1 MITRSK
7 LARAAASVILA
18 GVLVTSTAGCGF
30 FTTQATLIP
39 YDPSDG
45 VGANLGTVDVRNVIG
60 IIDEDGE
67 NISLLVTFVNSGD
80 SNAKVAIQF
89 ESGGEKTTV
98 TKTIALNATTGF
110 GNFEDESQIIISN
123 SGIPAGDLIPVYMQ
137 YGDNE
142 GKQMLVPVLE
152 AHGAYAG
159 LEPRVEAEPE
169 AK

>member
-1 MITRSK
+1 MVITRSK

-60 IIDEDGE
+60 IIAEDGE
-67 NISLLVTFVNSGD
+67 DISLLITFVNSGD
-80 SNAKVAIQF
+80 KSANVKIQF
-89 ESGGEKTTV
+89 ETEGETETV
-98 TKTIALNATTGF
+98 TKPIGAGAIVGY
-110 GNFEDESQIIISN
+110 GNFVDEDQIVIVN
-123 SGIPAGDLIPVYMQ
+123 PGVPAGDLLPVYLQ

-142 GKQMLVPVLE
+142 GTELLVPVLSGE
-152 AHGAYAG
+152 RDHYAP
-159 LEPRVEAEPE
+159 LMPPSSED
-169 AK
+169 

>member
-45 VGANLGTVDVRNVIG
+45 VGANLGSVDVRNVIG
-60 IIDEDGE
+60 ITDNDGE
-67 NISLLVTFVNSGD
+67 SISLLVTFVNSGD
-80 SNAKVAIQF
+80 ENAKVTLQYDI
-89 ESGGEKTTV
+89 EGKKTTI
-98 TKTIALNATTGF
+98 TKVVGADEVVGF
-110 GNFEDESQIIISN
+110 GNSLEEDQIVISG
-123 SGIPAGDLIPVYMQ
+123 SGIPAGDLLPVYMQ

-142 GKQMLVPVLE
+142 GKQLLVPVLH
-152 AHGAYAG
+152 AHGSYEELA
-159 LEPRVEAEPE
+159 PRIALGE
-169 AK
+169 

>member
-45 VGANLGTVDVRNVIG
+45 VGANLGTVDVRNAIG
-60 IIDEDGE
+60 IIGEDGE
-67 NISLLVTFVNSGD
+67 DVSLLITFHNNGD
-80 SNAKVAIQF
+80 KSAKLNIQF
-89 ESGGEKTTV
+89 ETDGETKTV
-98 TKTIALNATTGF
+98 TRTIAAGATVGY
-110 GNFEDESQIIISN
+110 GNFVDEDQIVVVN
-123 SGIPAGDLIPVYMQ
+123 PGVPAGDLLPVYLQ

-142 GKQMLVPVLE
+142 GTQLLVPVLE
-152 AHGAYAG
+152 AHGAYAE
-159 LEPRVEAEPE
+159 LAPR
-169 AK
+169 